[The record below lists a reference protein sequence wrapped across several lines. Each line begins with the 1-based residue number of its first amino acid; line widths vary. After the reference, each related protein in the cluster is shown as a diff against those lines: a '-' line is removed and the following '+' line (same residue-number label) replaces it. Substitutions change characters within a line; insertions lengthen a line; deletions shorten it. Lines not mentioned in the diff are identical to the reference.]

1 MTVNVENLTKK
12 YVSAEEEVVAVDDV
26 SFEVQEG
33 DLFTLLG
40 PSGCGKTTTLRCLA
54 GLETINGGKIEI
66 DGDVVAT
73 PDQSVQPEHR
83 DIGLVFQSY
92 ALWPHMTARE
102 NILYA
107 LKARDW
113 PKEDR
118 ENRIQESL
126 ELVGLPDV
134 GDRYPSELSGGQQ
147 QRISFAR
154 AISYQPSV
162 LLMDEPL
169 SNLDFKQRRRMRRL
183 LLEMLDEVGITT
195 IYVTHDQEEA
205 FEISDETLV
214 LTDGQEAQQGP
225 PEELY
230 ENPTSPFVANFLG
243 EANLYSATPLEVN
256 EAEQTA
262 VCEIA
267 EGDTRIEME
276 CTYGDE
282 EVLENPVVVIRP
294 EDVKSKVRADGG
306 TSKNGVITQ
315 ETQEVNQWEGE
326 ISHQLYRGSFTQ
338 NIVDVGD
345 ITIKMKTDKPIL
357 GEDETVTVSVDP
369 GDASLVLGHR

>member
-1 MTVNVENLTKK
+1 MTVKVENLTKK
-12 YVSAEEEVVAVDDV
+12 YISADEEVVAVDDV
-26 SFEVQEG
+26 SFEVTEG

-54 GLETINGGKIEI
+54 GLEIINGGRIEI
-66 DGDVVAT
+66 DSDVVAT

-107 LKARDW
+107 LKGRDW

-154 AISYQPSV
+154 AVSYQPSV

-214 LTDGQEAQQGP
+214 LTDGKEAQQAP

-230 ENPTSPFVANFLG
+230 EKPTSPFVANFLG

-256 EAEQTA
+256 ESEQTV

-267 EGDTRIEME
+267 EGDTRLEMK

-306 TSKNGVITQ
+306 TSNNGVITQ
-315 ETQEVNQWEGE
+315 ETQEANQWEGE
-326 ISHQLYRGSFTQ
+326 ISRQLYRGSFTQ

-369 GDASLVLGHR
+369 EDASLVLGHR

>member
-12 YVSAEEEVVAVDDV
+12 YVSADEEVVAVDNV
-26 SFEVQEG
+26 SFEVQSG

-54 GLETINGGKIEI
+54 GLETINGGSIEI
-66 DGDVVAT
+66 AGETVST
-73 PDQSVQPEHR
+73 PEKSVKPENR

-107 LKARDW
+107 LKSRGW
-113 PKEDR
+113 PKDDR
-118 ENRIQESL
+118 DNRIEECL
-126 ELVGLPDV
+126 ELIGLPDI
-134 GDRYPSELSGGQQ
+134 GDRYPAELSGGQQ

-169 SNLDFKQRRRMRRL
+169 SNLDFQQRRRMRTL
-183 LLEMLDEVGITT
+183 LLEMLEEVGITT

-214 LTDGQEAQQGP
+214 LTEGKEAQQGP

-230 ENPTSPFVANFLG
+230 QKPESPFVADFLG
-243 EANLYSATPLEVN
+243 EANLFQNVKINEIDKQQQQVECTITEGTTSLE
-256 EAEQTA
+256 A
-262 VCEIA
+262 VC
-267 EGDTRIEME
+267 
-276 CTYGDE
+276 TYRKDE
-282 EVLENPVVVIRP
+282 ALENPVGVVRP
-294 EDVKSKVRADGG
+294 EDIQLNIQTDGAAQQAKMNEWQG
-306 TSKNGVITQ
+306 TIRQ
-315 ETQEVNQWEGE
+315 QM
-326 ISHQLYRGSFTQ
+326 YRGSFTQ
-338 NIVDVGD
+338 NLIDIGD
-345 ITIKMKTDKPIL
+345 ITVKVKTDKPL
-357 GEDETVTVSVDP
+357 LSRGADVTVAVAPEDIN
-369 GDASLVLGHR
+369 LVLGHR